1 MPLPRPS
8 ARELS
13 YALFGAWRF
22 AHLDTG
28 AIRYFDKSVDG
39 FWKSFWAAAIIA
51 PAYLIL
57 IVIGFMQSEKPPS
70 AGPVEIAIVEV
81 SRYVISWVAFPLAM
95 VTVSEFLQRGERY
108 IGFVVAYNWGQIVEM
123 AFVLPLF
130 LFVAAAGFPQGAAN
144 LVSIAIV
151 ALTATYEWFI
161 ARTALQVSGWAAGGV
176 VAVSLVIDFFFV
188 GLANG
193 LIA

>member
-8 ARELS
+8 AHELS

-22 AHLDTG
+22 AHLDAG
-28 AIRYFDKSVDG
+28 AMRYFDKSVDG

-51 PAYLIL
+51 PAFLIL
-57 IVIGFMQSEKPPS
+57 LAIGFMQSEKPPS
-70 AGPVEIAIVEV
+70 AGPVEIAVVEV

-108 IGFVVAYNWGQIVEM
+108 IGFVVAYNWGKVVEM
-123 AFVLPLF
+123 AVALPIF
-130 LFVAAAGFPQGAAN
+130 LFVAAAGLPQGTAN
-144 LVSIAIV
+144 VISISVIT
-151 ALTATYEWFI
+151 LTTMYEWFI
-161 ARTALQVSGWAAGGV
+161 ARTALQVSGWAAGSV
-176 VAVSLVIDFFFV
+176 VAISLVIDFFFV